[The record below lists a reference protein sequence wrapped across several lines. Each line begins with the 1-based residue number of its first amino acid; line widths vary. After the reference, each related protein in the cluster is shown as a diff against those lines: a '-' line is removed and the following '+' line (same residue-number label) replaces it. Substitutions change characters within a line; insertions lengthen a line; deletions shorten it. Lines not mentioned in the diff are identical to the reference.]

1 MGKMARQQKYQK
13 AHSDTLKGL
22 LTRQRTGDA
31 SRHEAASARLKSV
44 SSPNTR
50 SKNWITTDDD
60 PVYDADQKN
69 SRMFDAGHR
78 GII

>member
-13 AHSDTLKGL
+13 ANSDTLQGL
-22 LTRQRTGDA
+22 LKRQRTGDA
-31 SRHEAASARLKSV
+31 SAHQSASARLKSV

-50 SKNWITTDDD
+50 SKNWVTTDDSD
-60 PVYDADQKN
+60 YDADQKN
-69 SRMFDAGHR
+69 SRRFDEGHP